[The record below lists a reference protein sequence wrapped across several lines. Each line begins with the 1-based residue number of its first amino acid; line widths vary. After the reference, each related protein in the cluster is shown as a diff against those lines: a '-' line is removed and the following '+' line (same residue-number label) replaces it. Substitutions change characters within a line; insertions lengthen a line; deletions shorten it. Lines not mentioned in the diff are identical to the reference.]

1 MAIVS
6 KDFMKVRIISK
17 NDIKTPKMLILE
29 KARDV
34 VNRVEPDFCCFI
46 SPVFESIKKINP
58 EDKFDLNIK

>member
-34 VNRVEPDFCCFI
+34 VNSVEPNFCCFI
-46 SPVFESIKKINP
+46 SPIFDIVKK
-58 EDKFDLNIK
+58 D

>member
-46 SPVFESIKKINP
+46 SPVFESIKKN
-58 EDKFDLNIK
+58 